1 MYQTLKNL
9 RKKKKLTMQDM
20 ADQLGISKPFYSQ
33 LENQSR
39 KLSYDMAVRIA
50 QIFRKKPDQIFLE
63 DYKNSIK

>member
-1 MYQTLKNL
+1 MYQTLKDL